1 VLLFSKF
8 VTKLGKIQKEIPI
21 MFTFKGKTALITGA
35 SSGLGL
41 TFAHALAERGMNII
55 LVARSAERLRALAK
69 EISEQH
75 TVHAEVLVADLS
87 QAREAER
94 IQQAVEQRELTVDL
108 LINNAG
114 FATHGF
120 FETLEPEREQEE
132 IMVDVAS
139 VVALTHAFLPP
150 MVARGEGAVI
160 NVASTAAFQP
170 VPYMAVYGASK
181 AFVLSFSQALSEEY
195 RKRGIRFL
203 ALCPG
208 ATETNFFQVVDEGAA
223 VGRRRTSEQVIATA
237 LQALEQ
243 GRTVVIDGQAN
254 AFTALTV
261 RFVPRRLVTRIGGQM
276 FRPRDTKT
284 KTRVNASL

>member
-1 VLLFSKF
+1 MLTVRCIVVYVFTPVTSLLFSKS
-8 VTKLGKIQKEIPI
+8 VTKLEKIQKEITI
-21 MFTFKGKTALITGA
+21 MFTYKGKTVLITGA

-41 TFAHALAERGMNII
+41 TFAHALAERSMNVI
-55 LVARSAERLRALAK
+55 LVARSEERLRALAK
-69 EISEQH
+69 EISERYN
-75 TVHAEVLVADLS
+75 VHAEVIVADLS
-87 QAREAER
+87 QARESER
-94 IQQAVEQRELTVDL
+94 IQQVVEQRHLAVDM

-120 FETLEPEREQEE
+120 FETLDSERDHEE

-139 VVALTHAFLPP
+139 VVALTRAFLPS

-195 RKRGIRFL
+195 SKRGIRFL

-208 ATETNFFQVVDEGAA
+208 ATETNFFQVAGEGAA
-223 VGRRRTSEQVIATA
+223 FGRKRTSEQVIATA
-237 LQALEQ
+237 LSLAPCL
-243 GRTVVIDGQAN
+243 GRTMQSPCSSCSA
-254 AFTALTV
+254 
-261 RFVPRRLVTRIGGQM
+261 
-276 FRPRDTKT
+276 
-284 KTRVNASL
+284 